1 MRLQNLT
8 LFSPLPPPL
17 LDDFHHCHT
26 ESQPKQP
33 WMMVRQLHKRLSVA
47 GTVEKTNVVLFFF
60 SIIYQD
66 SKSKTM
72 ELQTK
77 FTELA
82 SLFSVS
88 IREVAEKVAKAVNKK
103 EQELS
108 GSQSNGSGS
117 SSSSGATG
125 SAATNVEYKAIKDGA
140 DTLAKNVND
149 KLLEIEQVV
158 AELPGTDKTIQQLL
172 NEIEEAEEK
181 NKQAGELLDVAQE
194 EAKKWLSFVDES
206 NKRLAS
212 KNLERLSDS
221 NSGNRN
227 KRQKR

>member
-1 MRLQNLT
+1 M
-8 LFSPLPPPL
+8 
-17 LDDFHHCHT
+17 DDGKSFT
-26 ESQPKQP
+26 ND
-33 WMMVRQLHKRLSVA
+33 SVA

>member
-1 MRLQNLT
+1 MKKLM
-8 LFSPLPPPL
+8 LF
-17 LDDFHHCHT
+17 F
-26 ESQPKQP
+26 
-33 WMMVRQLHKRLSVA
+33 
-47 GTVEKTNVVLFFF
+47 FFF

>member
-1 MRLQNLT
+1 
-8 LFSPLPPPL
+8 
-17 LDDFHHCHT
+17 
-26 ESQPKQP
+26 
-33 WMMVRQLHKRLSVA
+33 MMVRSQLLDKRPCSRHSR
-47 GTVEKTNVVLFFF
+47 KTNVVFFLP
-60 SIIYQD
+60 D

-125 SAATNVEYKAIKDGA
+125 SAATNMEYKAIKDGA

-221 NSGNRN
+221 NSGKN

>member
-1 MRLQNLT
+1 
-8 LFSPLPPPL
+8 
-17 LDDFHHCHT
+17 
-26 ESQPKQP
+26 
-33 WMMVRQLHKRLSVA
+33 
-47 GTVEKTNVVLFFF
+47 
-60 SIIYQD
+60 
-66 SKSKTM
+66 M

-125 SAATNVEYKAIKDGA
+125 SAATNMEYKAIKDGA

-221 NSGNRN
+221 KN

>member
-1 MRLQNLT
+1 MDDGKAASQTT
-8 LFSPLPPPL
+8 L
-17 LDDFHHCHT
+17 C
-26 ESQPKQP
+26 KQA
-33 WMMVRQLHKRLSVA
+33 QLKKLM
-47 GTVEKTNVVLFFF
+47 LFFSF
-60 SIIYQD
+60 SSIIYQD

-117 SSSSGATG
+117 SS
-125 SAATNVEYKAIKDGA
+125 TNVEYKAIKDGA

>member
-1 MRLQNLT
+1 
-8 LFSPLPPPL
+8 
-17 LDDFHHCHT
+17 
-26 ESQPKQP
+26 
-33 WMMVRQLHKRLSVA
+33 MMVRQLHKRLSVA

>member
-1 MRLQNLT
+1 
-8 LFSPLPPPL
+8 
-17 LDDFHHCHT
+17 
-26 ESQPKQP
+26 
-33 WMMVRQLHKRLSVA
+33 
-47 GTVEKTNVVLFFF
+47 
-60 SIIYQD
+60 
-66 SKSKTM
+66 M

-108 GSQSNGSGS
+108 GSQSNGSG
-117 SSSSGATG
+117 SGATG

>member
-1 MRLQNLT
+1 
-8 LFSPLPPPL
+8 
-17 LDDFHHCHT
+17 
-26 ESQPKQP
+26 
-33 WMMVRQLHKRLSVA
+33 MMVRQLHKRLSVA
-47 GTVEKTNVVLFFF
+47 GTVEKTNVVLFIF

>member
-1 MRLQNLT
+1 
-8 LFSPLPPPL
+8 
-17 LDDFHHCHT
+17 
-26 ESQPKQP
+26 
-33 WMMVRQLHKRLSVA
+33 MVRQLHKRLSVA